1 MTVVHDE
8 SLAKMG
14 GRIVDTSLWHMCVG
28 IGVGVASSDQLH
40 LFPCA
45 FPFHVPY
52 IDSRRLHS
60 GEQMADG
67 SENLRHCGCSY
78 EGMEVGISA
87 GW

>member
-1 MTVVHDE
+1 
-8 SLAKMG
+8 MG
-14 GRIVDTSLWHMCVG
+14 RQIADTGLWCMCVG
-28 IGVGVASSDQLH
+28 SGMGVGASDLLH
-40 LFPCA
+40 LVPCA

-52 IDSRRLHS
+52 IDSRRLHP

-78 EGMEVGISA
+78 EGMEVGLSA